1 MSRWRAA
8 RAAVLAAAVLWMAGF
23 AWFARDAE
31 RASRW
36 PSHADGIVVL
46 TGGALRI
53 ETALALLQ
61 AGVADQLLI
70 SGVPRGITLPA
81 LLDAAYDVTP
91 ATAPAVRQVAYWPSS
106 VGRVALGH
114 SAGTTRGNA
123 IETAAWAEASDL
135 HDIVVVTAGYHMR
148 RALAELGMAL
158 PDARFHA
165 YAVHP
170 PGTGLRVLLTEY
182 NKFLLVKAGLVPP
195 PRASDTV

>member
-1 MSRWRAA
+1 MSHRRAA
-8 RAAVLAAAVLWMAGF
+8 LTAILAAGLLWLGGF
-23 AWFARDAE
+23 AWFARDAD
-31 RASRW
+31 RDSRW

-61 AGVADQLLI
+61 SGVADRLLI
-70 SGVPRGITLPA
+70 SGVPRGITLPS
-81 LLDAAYDVTP
+81 LLGAATE
-91 ATAPAVRQVAYWPSS
+91 APAVRQVAWWPPPAAH
-106 VGRVALGH
+106 VAVGH

-123 IETAAWAEASDL
+123 VETAAWAEASGL

-148 RALAELGMAL
+148 RALAELALAL

-170 PGTGLRVLLTEY
+170 PGTCLRVLFTEY
-182 NKFLLVKAGLVPP
+182 NKFLAVEAGLVPP
-195 PRASDTV
+195 PRAADTV